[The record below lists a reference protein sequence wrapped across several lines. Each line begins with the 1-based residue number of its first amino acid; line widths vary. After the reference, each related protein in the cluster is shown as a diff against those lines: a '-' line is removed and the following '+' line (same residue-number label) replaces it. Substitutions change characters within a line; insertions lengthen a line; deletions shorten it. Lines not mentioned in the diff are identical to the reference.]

1 MAAGQPLR
9 SLLHFACPTVVD
21 ANGRRVPDSLP
32 TMPSQALVAR
42 PPANWSAPAG
52 GVDHDMGPTVHQVAG
67 GWVVYYSTEDAATGG
82 SAWWRPSPP
91 APSGPFTH
99 TSSAPPSGQAHFG
112 GDVHPSV
119 VVPIAGDVALIWK
132 NDGNARPASIWEQ
145 SLNPDRRS
153 VTGRPVC
160 LINADQAPVLSR

>member
-9 SLLHFACPTVVD
+9 SVLHFACPTVVD

-32 TMPSQALVAR
+32 TMPSQALVVR
-42 PPANWSAPAG
+42 PPANWSALDAVSTMTGAHGAPG
-52 GVDHDMGPTVHQVAG
+52 G
-67 GWVVYYSTEDAATGG
+67 GWVVYYSTEDAATRRQRLVAAFSTTPVRSLHPHLVRTAGRPG
-82 SAWWRPSPP
+82 SLRRGRRPQRWSLYRRIP
-91 APSGPFTH
+91 A
-99 TSSAPPSGQAHFG
+99 
-112 GDVHPSV
+112 V
-119 VVPIAGDVALIWK
+119 IWK

-153 VTGRPVC
+153 VTGRPAC